1 MVRTALA
8 LVVLMLGACTTSAP
22 AESATAPV
30 AAPADAAPP
39 VTAPTPTPAPAPMPA
54 TCNAEAAR
62 GAIGQ
67 TASAEVVEQA
77 RLAAGAAIARTLKPG
92 QMVTMEY
99 HGGRLNLD
107 VDADNVVTGVR
118 CG

>member
-22 AESATAPV
+22 AGSATAPGA

-39 VTAPTPTPAPAPMPA
+39 GTTPTPAPAPMPA
-54 TCNAEAAR
+54 ACNAEAAR